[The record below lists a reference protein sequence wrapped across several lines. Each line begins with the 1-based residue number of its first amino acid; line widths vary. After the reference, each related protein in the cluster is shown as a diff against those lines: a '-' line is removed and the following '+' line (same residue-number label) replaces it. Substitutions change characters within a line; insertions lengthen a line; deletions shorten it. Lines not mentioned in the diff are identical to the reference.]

1 MGKYNS
7 WILSE
12 YGWGSL
18 WRLTSHICY
27 RDKGSDLRD
36 KGSDLR
42 DKGSDLRD
50 KGSDLRDKKSDHI
63 QLNILIFE

>member
-1 MGKYNS
+1 MGKYTS

-36 KGSDLR
+36 KGS
-42 DKGSDLRD
+42 G
-50 KGSDLRDKKSDHI
+50 LRDKKSDHI
-63 QLNILIFE
+63 QLNILMLE